1 MVVVLQVSSWVKEN
15 LLLVMT
21 ILGVVLGVLAGA
33 FARTLEY
40 SSQTVMLVS
49 FPGEIMMRMLKMLI
63 LPLIISSIIT
73 GQGSVAGVAQLDAT
87 ASGQMGSRA
96 LAYYFGTTICAAI
109 TGIMCVVTIHPG
121 SPTLLKHT
129 MEETPDILKDGSKVT
144 TMDAFL
150 DIIRYTD
157 IVKEGS

>member
-1 MVVVLQVSSWVKEN
+1 MAVMLQLSSWVKEN
-15 LLLVMT
+15 LLLVLT

-73 GQGSVAGVAQLDAT
+73 GQRW
-87 ASGQMGSRA
+87 MGRQ
-96 LAYYFGTTICAAI
+96 GRDE
-109 TGIMCVVTIHPG
+109 
-121 SPTLLKHT
+121 
-129 MEETPDILKDGSKVT
+129 EET
-144 TMDAFL
+144 
-150 DIIRYTD
+150 
-157 IVKEGS
+157 

>member
-1 MVVVLQVSSWVKEN
+1 MKGILSFSHAITWHIMAVMLQLSSWVKEN
-15 LLLVMT
+15 LLLVLT

-73 GQGSVAGVAQLDAT
+73 GQRW
-87 ASGQMGSRA
+87 MGRQ
-96 LAYYFGTTICAAI
+96 GRDE
-109 TGIMCVVTIHPG
+109 
-121 SPTLLKHT
+121 
-129 MEETPDILKDGSKVT
+129 EET
-144 TMDAFL
+144 
-150 DIIRYTD
+150 
-157 IVKEGS
+157 

>member
-1 MVVVLQVSSWVKEN
+1 MNINFATNNKVLVCQESWFLQLASWMKEN

-21 ILGVVLGVLAGA
+21 ILGVVLGVAAGA

-73 GQGSVAGVAQLDAT
+73 GQRD
-87 ASGQMGSRA
+87 RA
-96 LAYYFGTTICAAI
+96 
-109 TGIMCVVTIHPG
+109 
-121 SPTLLKHT
+121 
-129 MEETPDILKDGSKVT
+129 
-144 TMDAFL
+144 
-150 DIIRYTD
+150 
-157 IVKEGS
+157 